1 MENFPS
7 SWLGGGPLGQLND
20 DSAAPPQHS
29 WRRRLNSHANILK
42 EFSVT
47 FMEAAKMVRLGI
59 RLWSYVREEASYGR
73 FHVMLWILLRL
84 LRSVTI
90 FLSSR

>member
-1 MENFPS
+1 
-7 SWLGGGPLGQLND
+7 LND
-20 DSAAPPQHS
+20 DSVAPPQHA

-47 FMEAAKMVRLGI
+47 FMEAVKMVQLGI

-73 FHVMLWILLRL
+73 VSNSCSAWQ
-84 LRSVTI
+84 SC
-90 FLSSR
+90 